1 MVVMDY
7 LKEEKYN
14 KELIIMPEGIGY
26 EKGVGIAEYKDIQD
40 MEGYY
45 ENSEDK
51 QNREVDEQQDIS
63 AED

>member
-1 MVVMDY
+1 
-7 LKEEKYN
+7 
-14 KELIIMPEGIGY
+14 
-26 EKGVGIAEYKDIQD
+26 

-63 AED
+63 VED